1 MGIFWEHRED
11 CIGSLRFAENVR
23 AGINTGLDLF
33 LGGYETM
40 SEAVNIG
47 DVLDV
52 LNVKLPA
59 TAVEQAAVEQ
69 EQAEKGKDEGGELK
83 PEGEEAEAGD
93 QTEPDTAT
101 VEDEQTDDGEEAEE
115 SEEESEDE
123 AAGEDKEARAVRKL
137 SKRVD
142 KLTAR
147 AKSAEEEVQTFKSKL
162 AETEEKLGK
171 AQPIILQDS
180 QDILADVMTTEE
192 LDARVASASTV
203 IDQVPDLLSEA
214 DADGEVQVKMGDG
227 SVKTFTREDLHARLQ
242 RAKQIVKGEASRR
255 AFLAQREPAVADAK
269 REYPELFQ
277 EDHAARKLMLDTLKL
292 YPGMAKM
299 PNVELAIGDMIN
311 GYVMRLERQ
320 KESGK
325 RKAETGKVEAKKAEP
340 AKPKIAPS
348 VIKPSAQPK
357 TTKPKGDGLDALRS
371 EGTRSAAERFV
382 SNLFG

>member
-1 MGIFWEHRED
+1 
-11 CIGSLRFAENVR
+11 
-23 AGINTGLDLF
+23 
-33 LGGYETM
+33 M

-52 LNVKLPA
+52 LNVKMPETAA
-59 TAVEQAAVEQ
+59 TQEVVEQKQVADE
-69 EQAEKGKDEGGELK
+69 EKAEGGKLK
-83 PEGEEAEAGD
+83 PEGEEAEADAGSD
-93 QTEPDTAT
+93 ADSAA
-101 VEDEQTDDGEEAEE
+101 VEDEQQEDGDEADE
-115 SEEESEDE
+115 SEEESDDE
-123 AAGEDKEARAVRKL
+123 AAGEEKEARAVRKL

-162 AETEEKLGK
+162 AETEEKLGR

-203 IDQVPDLLSEA
+203 IDQVPDLLAEA

-255 AFLAQREPAVADAK
+255 SFLAQREPAVADAK

-277 EDHAARKLMLDTLKL
+277 EDHAARKLMLETLKL

-320 KESGK
+320 KQKPEGGNV
-325 RKAETGKVEAKKAEP
+325 KAEGKKAEA

-371 EGTRSAAERFV
+371 EGTRNAAERFV
-382 SNLFG
+382 ANLFG

>member
-1 MGIFWEHRED
+1 
-11 CIGSLRFAENVR
+11 
-23 AGINTGLDLF
+23 
-33 LGGYETM
+33 M

-52 LNVKLPA
+52 LNVKLPVTEA
-59 TAVEQAAVEQ
+59 ESGSRMAESGKQIEQ
-69 EQAEKGKDEGGELK
+69 EQKADEEKAEGGDGK
-83 PEGEEAEAGD
+83 PETEEAGSDAE
-93 QTEPDTAT
+93 TAT
-101 VEDEQTDDGEEAEE
+101 VEDEQKDESDGAEE
-115 SEEESEDE
+115 SEEESDDE
-123 AAGEDKEARAVRKL
+123 VAGEDKEARAVRKL

-147 AKSAEEEVQTFKSKL
+147 AKSAEETAETLKTKL
-162 AETEEKLGK
+162 AETEERLGK

-192 LDARVASASTV
+192 LDARVAGASTV
-203 IDQVPDLLSEA
+203 IDQVPDLLAEA

-242 RAKQIVKGEASRR
+242 RAKAIVKGEASRR
-255 AFLAQREPAVADAK
+255 AFLAMREPAVADAK

-277 EDHAARKLMLDTLKL
+277 EDHAARKLMLDTLRL

-320 KESGK
+320 KAK
-325 RKAETGKVEAKKAEP
+325 VKPETVKPEKKPEP

-357 TTKPKGDGLDALRS
+357 TTKPKGDGLAALRS
-371 EGTRSAAERFV
+371 EGTRSAAEKFV
-382 SNLFG
+382 EGLFG

>member
-1 MGIFWEHRED
+1 
-11 CIGSLRFAENVR
+11 
-23 AGINTGLDLF
+23 
-33 LGGYETM
+33 M

-52 LNVKLPA
+52 LNVKMPETAA
-59 TAVEQAAVEQ
+59 TQEVVEQKQVADE
-69 EQAEKGKDEGGELK
+69 EKAEGGKLK
-83 PEGEEAEAGD
+83 PEGEEADADAGSD
-93 QTEPDTAT
+93 ADSAA
-101 VEDEQTDDGEEAEE
+101 VEDEQQEDGDEADE
-115 SEEESEDE
+115 SEEESDDE
-123 AAGEDKEARAVRKL
+123 AAGEEKEARAVRKL

-162 AETEEKLGK
+162 AETEEKLGR

-203 IDQVPDLLSEA
+203 IDQVPDLLAEA

-255 AFLAQREPAVADAK
+255 SFLAQREPAVADAK

-277 EDHAARKLMLDTLKL
+277 EDHAARKLMLETLKL

-311 GYVMRLERQ
+311 GYVMRLERG
-320 KESGK
+320 KAESGK
-325 RKAETGKVEAKKAEP
+325 LKAEKPEGKKAEA

-357 TTKPKGDGLDALRS
+357 TTKLKGDGLDALRS
-371 EGTRSAAERFV
+371 EGTRNAAERFV
-382 SNLFG
+382 ANLFG

>member
-1 MGIFWEHRED
+1 
-11 CIGSLRFAENVR
+11 
-23 AGINTGLDLF
+23 
-33 LGGYETM
+33 M

-52 LNVKLPA
+52 LNVKMPVTEAESGSLKA
-59 TAVEQAAVEQ
+59 ESGKQVEQ
-69 EQAEKGKDEGGELK
+69 EQAAEGKDESGNLK
-83 PEGEEAEAGD
+83 PEKADGEAEIQEEAD
-93 QTEPDTAT
+93 DAT
-101 VEDEQTDDGEEAEE
+101 VEDEQKDDGDGAEE
-115 SEEESEDE
+115 SEEESDDE
-123 AAGEDKEARAVRKL
+123 SAEEDKEARAVRKL

-147 AKSAEEEVQTFKSKL
+147 AKSAEETAETLKTKL
-162 AETEEKLGK
+162 AETEERLGK

-192 LDARVASASTV
+192 LDTRVASASVV
-203 IDQVPDLLSEA
+203 IDQVPDLLAEA

-242 RAKQIVKGEASRR
+242 RAKAIVKGEASRR
-255 AFLAQREPAVADAK
+255 TFLAQREPAVADAK

-277 EDHAARKLMLDTLKL
+277 ENHAARKLMLETLKL

-325 RKAETGKVEAKKAEP
+325 RKADTGKVETEKP
-340 AKPKIAPS
+340 KPKIAPS

-357 TTKPKGDGLDALRS
+357 TTKPKGDGLDALRN
-371 EGTRSAAERFV
+371 EGTRNAAERFV
-382 SNLFG
+382 ANLFG